1 MPTIWKTA
9 PRMSCAAAWG
19 WSSTGTAPLL
29 GREAAGYVR
38 TGIAHDLDRKTPHV
52 SVRGTSRSWTAMAVN
67 PGRTVLEA
75 SAGFHVSLSGNWSAG
90 VDYSLE
96 AGNRQLNQSGRAG
109 VMMEF

>member
-9 PRMSCAAAWG
+9 PRMSCAVAWG
-19 WSSTGTAPLL
+19 WSSTGTAPCWD
-29 GREAAGYVR
+29 GKRQATSARESR
-38 TGIAHDLDRKTPHV
+38 TI
-52 SVRGTSRSWTAMAVN
+52 WTGKRRM
-67 PGRTVLEA
+67 
-75 SAGFHVSLSGNWSAG
+75 SGNWSAG